1 MIEMEVYTA
10 GLHALNK
17 ILELDDRLEAIAGL
31 RYKADS
37 NLDLDES
44 TISLCETRAIFLK
57 LGLNRRFISSIPSTL
72 RPKTT
77 TKLLTV

>member
-1 MIEMEVYTA
+1 MHV
-10 GLHALNK
+10 LNK
-17 ILELDDRLEAIAGL
+17 ILERDHRLEAIAGL

-37 NLDLDES
+37 NLELDES

-57 LGLNRRFISSIPSTL
+57 LGLNPRFIDCIPSTL
-72 RPKTT
+72 RPKTR

>member
-1 MIEMEVYTA
+1 MIEMAVYGA

-17 ILELDDRLEAIAGL
+17 ILELDHRLEAIADL

-44 TISLCETRAIFLK
+44 TISLCETRDIFLK
-57 LGLNRRFISSIPSTL
+57 LGLNPRFIGSIPSTL
-72 RPKTT
+72 RPKTR